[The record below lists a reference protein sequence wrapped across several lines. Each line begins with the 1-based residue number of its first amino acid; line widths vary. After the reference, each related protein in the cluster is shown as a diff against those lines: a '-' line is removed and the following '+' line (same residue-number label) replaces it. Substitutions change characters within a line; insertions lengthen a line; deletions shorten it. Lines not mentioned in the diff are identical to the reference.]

1 MIEWLAKNIKGDRTI
16 WGVVII
22 LSVFGI
28 LAVYSS
34 TGTLAYAK
42 KSGNTEYYL
51 MKHLGI
57 LVLGLSFMWV
67 AHMVDFQYYSRLS
80 QLFLWLSIPLLIYT
94 LMFGKEVNDATRW
107 ITIPVI
113 GMSFQTSDLAKLAL
127 IMYIARFLS
136 KKQDN
141 IKSFKESFLPIL
153 IYIVVIC
160 GLIAPSNLSTAA
172 VLFATCMLLLFIG
185 RIPFTYLLSLA
196 ATGIIV
202 LAISIGIILNTPG
215 QGRVATWKSRIE
227 TYVSFV
233 KGDEQAESYQNQQAK
248 IAISKGGI
256 TGMGPGNS
264 TQRNFLPS
272 PYADFIYAIIIEEY
286 GLVGGGVLILLYLI
300 LLFRTIRIV
309 MLTPKAFGALL
320 AVGLSFSLVI
330 QAFINMAV
338 AVHMVPN
345 TGLPLPLVSMGGTS
359 LFFTSMAFGII
370 ISVSR
375 ATTKEKPQTDESIEA

>member
-1 MIEWLAKNIKGDRTI
+1 
-16 WGVVII
+16 
-22 LSVFGI
+22 
-28 LAVYSS
+28 
-34 TGTLAYAK
+34 
-42 KSGNTEYYL
+42 
-51 MKHLGI
+51 
-57 LVLGLSFMWV
+57 
-67 AHMVDFQYYSRLS
+67 
-80 QLFLWLSIPLLIYT
+80 
-94 LMFGKEVNDATRW
+94 
-107 ITIPVI
+107 
-113 GMSFQTSDLAKLAL
+113 MSFQTSDLAKLAL